1 MFSLTRQKSRKNRAR
16 RLYEAALTQARQ
28 PVFYN
33 RYGIPDTVD
42 GRYDLI
48 VMHVCLLMEG
58 LHEKGH
64 EGTLLFQ
71 PLFDAMFRDFEFAA
85 REMGIGDLSIPRH
98 MKRMMQGFH
107 GRAHS
112 YREALD
118 EEENPAFLIK
128 AIERNIYGTVECVD
142 QKILNGMA
150 DYMIQNIV
158 SLKGQDL
165 ISGQAVFLHL
175 IEDKEIQEAA

>member
-1 MFSLTRQKSRKNRAR
+1 M
-16 RLYEAALTQARQ
+16 YDAALVQARQ
-28 PVFYN
+28 PVFYD
-33 RYGIPDTVD
+33 RYGVPDTID

-64 EGTLLFQ
+64 EGTALFQ

-85 REMGIGDLSIPRH
+85 REIGIGDLSIPRH

-112 YREALD
+112 YREALS
-118 EEENPAFLIK
+118 EEENPALLIK
-128 AIERNIYGTVECVD
+128 AIERNIYGTVEAVGQD
-142 QKILNGMA
+142 ILSDMA

-158 SLKGQDL
+158 SLKAQEL
-165 ISGQAVFLHL
+165 TSGQAVFLHL
-175 IEDKEIQEAA
+175 TEEGKKIQEAA